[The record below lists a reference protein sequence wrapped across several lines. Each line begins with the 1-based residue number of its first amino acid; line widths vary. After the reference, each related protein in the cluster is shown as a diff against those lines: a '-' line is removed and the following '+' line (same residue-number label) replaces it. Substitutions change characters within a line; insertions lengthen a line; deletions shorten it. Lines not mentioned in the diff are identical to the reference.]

1 MRIKL
6 PVLAAIAVVAG
17 LLTACDGDDRPVT
30 LPTGIALPSGAAEPA
45 APPGEDADIPAMTPV
60 PATPAPQPGGATSA
74 ATTPAAPATPA
85 ETTPPAASDGSGH
98 GLCLDPNS
106 ELVASAIAGLEQDP
120 DGQPWRIREASEDPI
135 ADGCDDLLSY
145 VAVEWPYGM
154 HPAVHLLFFSEGR
167 FLGTGSEEPYQYT
180 TVLDKSVA
188 TVSVEYRWPLDEDPL
203 CCPQGSTLVVYYLSA
218 DGLLTVH
225 GDFPPHS

>member
-1 MRIKL
+1 TGYHQHNPAVAGQRMSSHSGLGGPRRCRLRDRAFDGGCAMRIKP

-30 LPTGIALPSGAAEPA
+30 APTGIALPSGAAEPA

-106 ELVASAIAGLEQDP
+106 ELVASAIAGL
-120 DGQPWRIREASEDPI
+120 
-135 ADGCDDLLSY
+135 
-145 VAVEWPYGM
+145 
-154 HPAVHLLFFSEGR
+154 
-167 FLGTGSEEPYQYT
+167 
-180 TVLDKSVA
+180 
-188 TVSVEYRWPLDEDPL
+188 
-203 CCPQGSTLVVYYLSA
+203 
-218 DGLLTVH
+218 
-225 GDFPPHS
+225 